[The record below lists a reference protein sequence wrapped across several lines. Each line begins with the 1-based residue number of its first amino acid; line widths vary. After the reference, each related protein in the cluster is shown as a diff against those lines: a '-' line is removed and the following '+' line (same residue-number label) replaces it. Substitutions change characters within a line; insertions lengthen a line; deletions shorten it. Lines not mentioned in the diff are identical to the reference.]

1 MSWHT
6 CDGTNADVDGL
17 RPVMLDKVLLVAVK
31 AFCIAVLIHAAV
43 LFDGLHI
50 FFIIII
56 ICIVIK
62 YIYVWIEVKKISPF
76 PNIKMSL
83 TTLTTLTIV
92 PKIS

>member
-6 CDGTNADVDGL
+6 CDGTNAEVDGL

-50 FFIIII
+50 
-56 ICIVIK
+56 
-62 YIYVWIEVKKISPF
+62 
-76 PNIKMSL
+76 
-83 TTLTTLTIV
+83 
-92 PKIS
+92 